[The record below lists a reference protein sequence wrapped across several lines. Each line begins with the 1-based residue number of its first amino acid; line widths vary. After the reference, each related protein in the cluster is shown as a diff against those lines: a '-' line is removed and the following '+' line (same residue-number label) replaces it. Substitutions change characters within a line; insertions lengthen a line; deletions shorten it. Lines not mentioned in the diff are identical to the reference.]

1 MRRTSD
7 SHQPATLLSG
17 SVVVAFALLICAVLF
32 ILGAYWWA
40 SGKARE
46 EIRSAGDRHLQIISL
61 DLESVLERYETLPYA
76 LAYLPLASQILA
88 TPGDA
93 QKLAQ
98 FHAALK
104 DIQQQSKL
112 AAIYL
117 MDKNG
122 NTIAASNWDTPQS
135 FMGQNFSF
143 RPYFKEAIQGGTGHF
158 YAIGNTTSVP
168 GYFISQPVFG
178 DGSGDDNVG
187 ESTDKNADENTHQL
201 AGKKLDRIRSAVHN
215 LNRSPKHTPIGVIA
229 VKISLTEFEKAW
241 RSSEEP
247 IALSD
252 QHGVIFLSNRPAW
265 QYHSLQTLNDDV
277 QRLIAQTLQYGGK
290 PIASLASLPKS
301 ERADIGTL
309 GESSRDELNEVKSK
323 VKSKVQSKIQSNYV
337 TRPIGRLS
345 WQLMLFPSESTIRRA
360 GIQAA
365 LVAFLLLILL
375 ATAAAVFHQRR
386 RRLDERHLARQ
397 ELQSALQQAADD
409 LEQRIALRTQ
419 ELTHANAQLATKYS
433 KLQDAENLLRSTQD
447 EMVQTGKLAMLGQ
460 MAAGMT
466 HELNQPLTAI
476 RAFADNAMTFLARG
490 KVPQANENLQHI
502 SDASA
507 RMGAIISQL
516 KGFARKSPEAVAEV
530 DLALSLKAAALLM
543 QSEFERQNVALLLS
557 SQTGLLVLGDAVRIE
572 QVLINLMRNALDSV
586 VQKMQRQQEIEYSQ
600 HGPTQ
605 VSVLLEADE
614 QDAIIRIIDT
624 GTGLPEQVIQHLFE
638 PFFTTKASEQGLGL
652 GLAISS
658 SIVQAMNGSLC
669 AENRLQGGA
678 EFTVKIPR
686 WMGRV

>member
-1 MRRTSD
+1 MS
-7 SHQPATLLSG
+7 SPL
-17 SVVVAFALLICAVLF
+17 
-32 ILGAYWWA
+32 
-40 SGKARE
+40 K
-46 EIRSAGDRHLQIISL
+46 
-61 DLESVLERYETLPYA
+61 
-76 LAYLPLASQILA
+76 LASLN
-88 TPGDA
+88 
-93 QKLAQ
+93 
-98 FHAALK
+98 LK
-104 DIQQQSKL
+104 
-112 AAIYL
+112 
-117 MDKNG
+117 
-122 NTIAASNWDTPQS
+122 
-135 FMGQNFSF
+135 
-143 RPYFKEAIQGGTGHF
+143 
-158 YAIGNTTSVP
+158 
-168 GYFISQPVFG
+168 
-178 DGSGDDNVG
+178 
-187 ESTDKNADENTHQL
+187 
-201 AGKKLDRIRSAVHN
+201 
-215 LNRSPKHTPIGVIA
+215 
-229 VKISLTEFEKAW
+229 KAW

-290 PIASLASLPKS
+290 PIASFASLPKS
-301 ERADIGTL
+301 ERADIGPL
-309 GESSRDELNEVKSK
+309 GEFSRDVASN
-323 VKSKVQSKIQSNYV
+323 QQTNMQSNYV

-530 DLALSLKAAALLM
+530 DLAVSLKAAALLM

-586 VQKMQRQQEIEYSQ
+586 VQKMQRQQEIEDSQ

-614 QDAIIRIIDT
+614 QDAILRIIDT